1 MIYFV
6 VHLKLTQLSQLY
18 SDKIHLK
25 IKNKNKTEL
34 KKKKSSGA
42 CPFWLI
48 LPRIRKNAVLP
59 PSALVSFPV
68 SVSFL
73 CIAMAFAH
81 AFTSTLAIPIL
92 QFTHMSVSFLL
103 ACELQEGWRNLY
115 VFICTSPFPLSIVGG
130 TDQMLSEFSA
140 DWIALNSSA

>member
-18 SDKIHLK
+18 YDKIHLK

-34 KKKKSSGA
+34 KKKIQWGRPI
-42 CPFWLI
+42 PFWLI

-140 DWIALNSSA
+140 D